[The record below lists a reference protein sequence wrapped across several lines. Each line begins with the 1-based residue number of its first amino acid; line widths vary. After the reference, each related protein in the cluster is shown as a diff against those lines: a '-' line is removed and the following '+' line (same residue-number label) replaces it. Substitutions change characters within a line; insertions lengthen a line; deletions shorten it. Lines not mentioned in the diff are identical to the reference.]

1 MSKQIGYF
9 DGCCW
14 YKLILLVVMI
24 KLSKLPIS
32 CEAAADLPGRGGFG
46 SPPSF
51 YSGLSSD
58 STDGIDS
65 KYEPST
71 EDLFPDYDS
80 SSLLDDDF
88 YKDLKSN
95 LDEFHRQDDEDFDWK
110 DSISGSGYG
119 TTFDSAS
126 NSLDGDFDSASSS
139 DTSPLRKEDLYAA
152 YNELH
157 NLAQD
162 YNKGFDAP
170 AVVVVG
176 HQSSGKS
183 ALIEALMGF
192 QFNQVGGGTKTRRPI
207 ALRMQYNPKYSTPRC
222 YLVGEDNVERE
233 MSLPEIQEF
242 IERENRRLERDPI
255 RSFESREINIRMEYR
270 HCPNLILIDTPGLI
284 LAPKVP
290 KGRPGSAAVSQQRAL
305 QASAK
310 EAERLVIEKLS
321 CPDYIILCVEDTAD
335 WKHGSTREVVQHA
348 DPDLSR
354 TVIVNTKFDTKLPQF
369 GTPSDLEDFLSAGI
383 LDRLS
388 PTKLGGPYFTSVPS
402 GRVSRSQ
409 SYNPESM
416 YDSDLDFVNAC
427 AETEATDRAVVHQKI
442 RRMGKQGEIAFMSL
456 SKRIGLSNLRGF
468 LEKKV
473 DECYRRNVAKIIP
486 MLHTEYANC
495 ERRLHQC
502 ERELADL
509 SIERLKA
516 GADRFCD
523 EFCVALRKV
532 IQGSVIAPASLFG
545 ETLSQESQAGGSFH
559 SVQNSPMSV
568 SDRTWERLIRE
579 EVGHQDHR
587 LYGGAQ
593 YHRTLRE
600 FNLATKCLRLPTITE
615 DEIAN
620 AAGMGTTHDGV
631 NFLHAACVIALEK
644 ARVSFEPLLEALRFR
659 VMHVMGRLC
668 PVTEY
673 MLRETK
679 EQYKISA
686 HKFFDEQ
693 AGKETPQGPPDTVN
707 RATDIAQNPQFRQ
720 LVRQIFLNFVQKC
733 SDNALS
739 KCRDDLAAITRYVTW
754 NLDDRSSGALQRS
767 LPDKTDLISIY
778 QVAVKASSNSR
789 GDDNDGRDDELIP
802 SEKALKPIADDQRDY
817 FNLLQLLEEA
827 TCARDANRTNVV
839 VGSLVQYIVSQWRE
853 SFGRQV
859 TMKFNCY
866 FMLPLLE
873 DFHKFMRRELQNIY
887 DGQDDN
893 ICEVFD
899 LAAARRALQVH
910 RQELVN
916 ECVANKRLQEK
927 FNSLANMMRNQPQ

>member
-1 MSKQIGYF
+1 MTPT
-9 DGCCW
+9 C
-14 YKLILLVVMI
+14 LLLVPLVSLI
-24 KLSKLPIS
+24 VSVHCVS
-32 CEAAADLPGRGGFG
+32 DNGYGSSSFSRG
-46 SPPSF
+46 
-51 YSGLSSD
+51 
-58 STDGIDS
+58 DGIDPFDAATTINN
-65 KYEPST
+65 YETDFMNES
-71 EDLFPDYDS
+71 EDS
-80 SSLLDDDF
+80 SSMSSSSILDVDF
-88 YKDLKSN
+88 YEDLRSRIDDLN
-95 LDEFHRQDDEDFDWK
+95 DDMDLNFDILNQDATSASDY
-110 DSISGSGYG
+110 SSQTATGGTG
-119 TTFDSAS
+119 TTTADYYTSS
-126 NSLDGDFDSASSS
+126 NPPPHPA
-139 DTSPLRKEDLYAA
+139 TTLRKEDLYAA

-222 YLVGEDNVERE
+222 YLVGEDGIERE
-233 MSLPEIQEF
+233 LSLHEIQDY
-242 IERENRRLERDPI
+242 IERENQRLEKDPL

-284 LAPKVP
+284 LAPRVP
-290 KGRPGSAAVSQQRAL
+290 KGRAGSSAVSQQRAL

-310 EAERLVIEKLS
+310 EAERLVIDKLS

-354 TVIVNTKFDTKLPQF
+354 TVIVNTKFDTKVPQF
-369 GTPSDLEDFLSAGI
+369 GTPSDLEDFISAGI

-402 GRVSRSQ
+402 GRVGHSS
-409 SYNPESM
+409 SNPDAM

-427 AETEATDRAVVHQKI
+427 SEAEMTDRAVVNQKM
-442 RRMGKQGEIAFMSL
+442 RRMGKQGEIAYATLQKRVGL
-456 SKRIGLSNLRGF
+456 SKLRAF
-468 LEKKV
+468 LEQKV

-486 MLHTEYANC
+486 MLHSEYANC
-495 ERRLHQC
+495 ERRLQQC
-502 ERELADL
+502 EKELGDL

-523 EFCVALRKV
+523 EFCVNLRKAL
-532 IQGSVIAPASLFG
+532 QGSVIAPASLFG
-545 ETLSQESQAGGSFH
+545 ETLSQETQAGGSFH

-568 SDRTWERLIRE
+568 SDRTWERLVSA

-593 YHRTLRE
+593 YHRTMRE

-659 VMHVMGRLC
+659 VMHVMERLC

-679 EQYKISA
+679 EQYKIST
-686 HKFFDEQ
+686 HKFFDEDNKRDD
-693 AGKETPQGPPDTVN
+693 GEGSTDGVN

-720 LVRQIFLNFVQKC
+720 LVQQIFENFVQKC

-739 KCRDDLAAITRYVTW
+739 KCRDDLTAITRYVTW

-767 LPDKTDLISIY
+767 LPDKTDLVSIY
-778 QVAVKASSNSR
+778 QVAVKASSR
-789 GDDNDGRDDELIP
+789 GDENDKEDEVISRAIIAN
-802 SEKALKPIADDQRDY
+802 SEKALKPMADEQRDY
-817 FNLLQLLEEA
+817 FNLLQLMEEA
-827 TCARDANRTNVV
+827 ICTRDANRTNMV
-839 VGSLVQYIVSQWRE
+839 VGSLVQHIVAQWRE

-859 TMKFNCY
+859 TTKFNCY
-866 FMLPLLE
+866 FMLPFVD
-873 DFHKFMRRELQNIY
+873 DFHKFMRYELQKVY
-887 DGQDDN
+887 EGEGDN
-893 ICEVFD
+893 LCEVFD

-927 FNSLANMMRNQPQ
+927 FMGLARMMRKQQQDMQ